1 MSGCCY
7 IGTLCDAESLT
18 GRRLLRV
25 ADIPNAIMQSVFS
38 VAARRRDAFGSE
50 WIVMA
55 APVR

>member
-25 ADIPNAIMQSVFS
+25 AAIPNAIMDFIDRQSNVEMSSNLFTS
-38 VAARRRDAFGSE
+38 KSDAQ
-50 WIVMA
+50 
-55 APVR
+55 